1 MSSAKLKWLAEDQT
15 LMSNLFESFENAGC
29 HRVRTADQCLNEH
42 MSQPFP
48 QKDVFQSPSRA
59 A

>member
-1 MSSAKLKWLAEDQT
+1 
-15 LMSNLFESFENAGC
+15 MSNLFESFENAGC

-42 MSQPFP
+42 MSQPSP